1 MLKKIA
7 FIAISLTFALVG
19 LVFMLSLSDKIIY
32 LSQSKPAF
40 IACLIVV
47 TLGAGSI
54 GAFITPAIIRGVEK
68 LTEKLAH
75 ELAKISAVDIVGSVL
90 GLIAGLFIASLLGIA
105 FRELAYVGPY
115 LSIIFSLVFGYIGLV
130 IGYKKRIDFRN
141 MTVKRQDKTEKPKGF
156 DKLVSPKVL
165 DTSVI
170 IDGRIADIYRTGFI
184 EGELV
189 IGNFV
194 LEELRHIADS
204 SDPLKRTRGRRGLDI
219 MNQIRE
225 DFAGSVVISDRDY
238 PDIPEVDSKLL
249 KLAQELNGVVL
260 TNDFNLN
267 KVAQLQQ
274 VKVLNINELS
284 NAVKPVL
291 IPGEEL
297 TVQVIKEGNVPGQGV
312 AYLDDGTMIVIENG
326 KRFIGKTIQ
335 VVVTSVLQ
343 TSAGRMIFARYK
355 AVRNSDG
362 SKNTEVSAIG
372 K

>member
-7 FIAISLTFALVG
+7 FIAITLTFALVG
-19 LVFMLSLSDKIIY
+19 LILMLALGERIIY
-32 LSQSKPAF
+32 LTQSKTAF

-47 TLGAGSI
+47 TIGAGAI
-54 GAFITPAIIRGVEK
+54 GSFISPAIIRGVEK
-68 LTEKLAH
+68 LTDKLAH
-75 ELAKISAVDIVGSVL
+75 ELAKISVVDIIGSVL
-90 GLIAGLFIASLLGIA
+90 GLIAGLLIASLLGIA
-105 FRELAYVGPY
+105 FREIAYVGSY
-115 LSIIFSLVFGYIGLV
+115 LSIIFSLVFGYTGLV

-141 MTVKRQDKTEKPKGF
+141 MSAKRQEKTEKTKTPIRLVLPKI
-156 DKLVSPKVL
+156 L

-184 EGELV
+184 EGEL
-189 IGNFV
+189 IIANFV

-219 MNQIRE
+219 MNQISE
-225 DFAGSVVISDRDY
+225 NFAGSVVISELDY

-249 KLAQELNGVVL
+249 KLAQDLNGVVL

-297 TVQVIKEGNVPGQGV
+297 TVQIIKEGNVPGQGV

-326 KRFIGKTIQ
+326 KRFIGKTIP
-335 VVVTSVLQ
+335 VIVTSVLQ
-343 TSAGRMIFARYK
+343 TSAGRMIFARHK

-362 SKNTEVSAIG
+362 MKNSEVSILE

>member
-7 FIAISLTFALVG
+7 FVAITITFALAG
-19 LVFMLSLSDKIIY
+19 FVFMLALGERIIY
-32 LSQSKPAF
+32 LTQSKPAF

-54 GAFITPAIIRGVEK
+54 GAFVTPAIVKGIEK
-68 LTEKLAH
+68 LTGKLAH
-75 ELAKISAVDIVGSVL
+75 ELAKISVVDIIGSVI
-90 GLIAGLFIASLLGIA
+90 GLIAGLLIASLLGVA
-105 FRELAYVGPY
+105 FREVAYVGPY

-130 IGYKKRIDFRN
+130 VGYKKRIDFRN
-141 MTVKRQDKTEKPKGF
+141 MSAKRQDKTEKAKDF
-156 DKLVSPKVL
+156 NKLILPKVL

-189 IGNFV
+189 IANFV

-204 SDPLKRTRGRRGLDI
+204 ADPLKRTRGRRGLDI

-225 DFAGSVVISDRDY
+225 NFSGSIVISELDY

-249 KLAQELNGVVL
+249 KLAQDINGVVL

-326 KRFIGKTIQ
+326 KRFIGKTIP

-343 TSAGRMIFARYK
+343 TSAGRMIFARHK
-355 AVRNSDG
+355 TARNSDG
-362 SKNTEVSAIG
+362 TKNTEGLALE